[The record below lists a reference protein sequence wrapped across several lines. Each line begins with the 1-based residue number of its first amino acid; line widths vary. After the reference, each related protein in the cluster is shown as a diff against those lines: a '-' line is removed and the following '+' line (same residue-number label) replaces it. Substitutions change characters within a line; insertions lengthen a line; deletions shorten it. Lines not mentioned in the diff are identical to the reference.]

1 MNVLLIE
8 DDEEIYNSIASGIK
22 KLRNIQILP
31 QSKFDDVHKIF
42 KIYKVDL
49 VILDLNNGNV
59 ATADTDAGDRIIRKI
74 YTYSFLPI
82 VIFSA
87 FSDIYDNPYRDNY
100 FVKTV
105 KKGPGGINELK
116 KAIREYRPFIEK
128 RMDISHDLDTDV
140 SEIYRNSY
148 QILIKNIMPKKSNER
163 TEIFT
168 RLIKRRLA
176 ASMDSMVS
184 NDAINAWEIYLYPCL
199 GYNFLTGDIL
209 KKKRTDKND
218 PSSYRIILSPS
229 CDLQLEEGRKH
240 IERVKVACFKK
251 INLVFN
257 KNQLRESTLR
267 DISPKQYL
275 FFHKLEGIFPH
286 MICDF
291 KDLEI
296 INFDDLNKKYE
307 RIASV
312 DSPFRESIVWA
323 DLTINNRL
331 GLPDRNC
338 NKWLNSIKEDCYSE
352 KS

>member
-8 DDEEIYNSIASGIK
+8 DDEEIYNSIVTGIK
-22 KLRNIQILP
+22 RLQTIQILP
-31 QSKFDDVHKIF
+31 QSKFDDVRKIF
-42 KIYKVDL
+42 ETYKVDL

-59 ATADTDAGDRIIRKI
+59 ATADTDAGDKIIRKI
-74 YTYSFLPI
+74 YQYSFLPI
-82 VIFSA
+82 IIFSA
-87 FSDIYDNPYRDNY
+87 FSDIYDNPYKDNY

-105 KKGPGGINELK
+105 KKGPDGINELK

-128 RMDISHDLDTDV
+128 RMDISHGLDVNV

-148 QILIKNIMPKKSNER
+148 QILIKNIMSKKSNER

-176 ASMDSMVS
+176 ASMDSMVG
-184 NDAINAWEIYLYPCL
+184 NDAINAWEIYLYPCP
-199 GYNFLTGDIL
+199 GCDFLTGDIL
-209 KKKRTDKND
+209 KKKKSNKND
-218 PSSYRIILSPS
+218 PSSYKIILSPS

-240 IERVKVACFKK
+240 IEKVRVACFKK
-251 INLVFN
+251 VESVF
-257 KNQLRESTLR
+257 KKSQLRESTLR

-296 INFDDLNKKYE
+296 INFNDLNRKYE
-307 RIASV
+307 RIVSV

-323 DLTINNRL
+323 DLTINSRL

-338 NKWLNSIKEDCYSE
+338 DKWLNSIKEDCYSE